1 MSASMSDD
9 ELKKLA
15 IYIVQE
21 LTKPNEDYIDGL
33 GFHLAFFDSNQ
44 YSEYEILQ
52 VNHEIKQL
60 NKLLEDS
67 ITNEN
72 YETSSLIFKKIK
84 ELEKERDAL
93 VGNKK

>member
-72 YETSSLIFKKIK
+72 YETSSLIFKKI
-84 ELEKERDAL
+84 LNLSL
-93 VGNKK
+93 VQ